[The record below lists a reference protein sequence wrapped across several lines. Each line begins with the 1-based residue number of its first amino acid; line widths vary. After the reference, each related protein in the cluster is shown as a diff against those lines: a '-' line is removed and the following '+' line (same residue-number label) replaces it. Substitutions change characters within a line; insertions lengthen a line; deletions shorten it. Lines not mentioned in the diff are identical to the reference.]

1 MSEDFWTP
9 GRIEKVRTLWAK
21 GDSAAAI
28 GRQIG
33 ANKNQVIG
41 KVRRL
46 GLANRPSPITGIV
59 GTRSP
64 RKSRRVPKQTLPSMA
79 AKPGAMPDALG
90 RMRVPVRKKTTLA
103 VSNAQPFEVPLNVL
117 TLEVE
122 PNQWVDARIPKRN
135 ALVWLGK
142 LSGGTKT
149 CQYPMT
155 DARPWLMCDAPTVTG
170 LSWCAEHRAVCFVRK
185 EELTHAPRG

>member
-9 GRIEKVRTLWAK
+9 GRIEKVRTLWAR
-21 GDSAAAI
+21 GDSASAI
-28 GRQIG
+28 GRAIG

-59 GTRSP
+59 GNRKP
-64 RKSRRVPKQTLPSMA
+64 DKSRRSTVPKAPTMAELVRLPIRTPAQVS
-79 AKPGAMPDALG
+79 
-90 RMRVPVRKKTTLA
+90 KTEEFATRPKHKRQFLD
-103 VSNAQPFEVPLNVL
+103 VV
-117 TLEVE
+117 TLEVKSQNE
-122 PNQWVDARIPKRN
+122 PGLYIPRKN
-135 ALVWLGK
+135 PLVWLGK

-185 EELTHAPRG
+185 EELVHGRIQT